1 MTNHL
6 KPKEHDIL
14 CIMLNS
20 QKPLT
25 ASEIVHA
32 GTDLTM
38 NTVQA
43 VIRKLLKMELVE
55 VADIVYSGNV
65 LSRTFKP
72 TANAPEII
80 QELFADDYRQF
91 QKIASKESLI
101 AAMLNSDSKADR
113 QKEIEELESIL
124 NDLKNK

>member
-1 MTNHL
+1 MTTHL

-25 ASEIVHA
+25 ASGIVQS

-43 VIRKLLKMELVE
+43 VIRKLLKMGLVE

-65 LSRTFKP
+65 LSRAFKT
-72 TANAPEII
+72 TASAPEII
-80 QELFADDYRQF
+80 QELFAEDYRQF
-91 QKIASKESLI
+91 QKIASKQSLI
-101 AAMLNSDSKADR
+101 AAMLHRDSQTDR
-113 QKEIEELESIL
+113 QKKIEELESIL
-124 NDLKNK
+124 KELKNQ

>member
-20 QKPLT
+20 PKALT

-32 GTDLTM
+32 GDDLTM

-43 VIRKLLKMELVE
+43 VIRKLLKMNLVE
-55 VADIVYSGNV
+55 VGEIVYSGNV

-72 TANAPEII
+72 TEAAPEII
-80 QELFADDYRQF
+80 QELFAEDYKQF
-91 QKIASKESLI
+91 QKIASKQSLV
-101 AAMLNSDSKADR
+101 AAMLHTDSKTDR
-113 QKEIEELESIL
+113 NKEIDDLEAIL
-124 NDLKNK
+124 NDLKHQ